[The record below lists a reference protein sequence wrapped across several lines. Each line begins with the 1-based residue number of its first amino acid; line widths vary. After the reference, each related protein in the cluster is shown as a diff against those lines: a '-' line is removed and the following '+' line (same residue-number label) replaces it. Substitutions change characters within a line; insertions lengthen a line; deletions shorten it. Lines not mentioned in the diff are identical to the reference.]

1 MKFFELEMKH
11 FSVGVLS
18 VDGVGMV
25 VCQLQQMLQA
35 IMEKWDTQLNLG
47 EHVTGKRG
55 QEGVNF
61 VCPTH

>member
-1 MKFFELEMKH
+1 MKLFKLEMKH

-25 VCQLQQMLQA
+25 MCQLQQMLQA
-35 IMEKWDTQLNLG
+35 IMKKWDALLNLG

-61 VCPTH
+61 RSG